1 MLARDYLP
9 IALKYYPTD
18 IREDDSVFLTFLND
32 ARRYTCLK
40 AGIKKQV
47 EFPLIDGIHRY
58 HLPLNQGIIS
68 VMLYHSGRWYVLP
81 RKRKDLPYS
90 LSWTGG
96 IEGYY
101 FDPHTYEIV
110 LVGGNPTSQD
120 KLMVEYIVHP
130 VNFMGWED
138 VEKDI
143 PEHYAELVGIAY
155 ARNLAGY
162 DMNYT
167 VMQFLDGLLIRESSL
182 LQIMRS

>member
-32 ARRYTCLK
+32 ARKYVCLK

-47 EFPLIDGIHRY
+47 EFPLIENIHKY

-68 VMLYHSGRWYVLP
+68 VMLYHGDRWYILP
-81 RKRKDLPYS
+81 RKRKEFPY
-90 LSWTGG
+90 WTNS

-110 LVGGNPTSQD
+110 LIGGKPTSQD
-120 KLMVEYIVHP
+120 KLMVEFIIHP
-130 VNFMGWED
+130 VNFTSWED
-138 VEKDI
+138 VERNI
-143 PEHYAELVGIAY
+143 PEHYTELVGIAY

-162 DMNYT
+162 DMNYS
-167 VMQFLDGLLIRESSL
+167 VMQFLDGLLVRESSL